1 MIKRLISLLFLAWVL
16 GFAWFALLLPLP
28 APPQK
33 TDAIVVVTGG
43 PGRIDR
49 ALERL
54 EAGDAKRLL
63 ISGVAREVKPRELAA
78 EYGRPRALFYCCIAL
93 VFEAEDTRSNATEV
107 AAWAQRRKY
116 KSIRLVTTDWHMRRA
131 EYEIGRAVGKDVT
144 IVPDAVRSQP
154 NLATL
159 FREYHKYLAGLAGGL
174 LGL

>member
-16 GFAWFALLLPLP
+16 GFAWFALLPPMP
-28 APPQK
+28 ASAQK
-33 TDAIVVVTGG
+33 TDAIVVLTGG

-78 EYGRPRALFYCCIAL
+78 EYKRPEELFDCCIAL
-93 VFEAEDTRSNATEV
+93 GFEAEDTRSNATEV
-107 AAWAQRRKY
+107 ATWVARRNY
-116 KSIRLVTTDWHMRRA
+116 KSVRLVTTDWHMRRA
-131 EYEIGRAVGKDVT
+131 EYELARALGDKVT
-144 IVPDAVRSQP
+144 ILPDAVRSQP
-154 NLATL
+154 SFITL
-159 FREYHKYLAGLAGGL
+159 LREYHKYLAGLAGGL

>member
-1 MIKRLISLLFLAWVL
+1 MIKRLISLLFLVWVL

-78 EYGRPRALFYCCIAL
+78 EYGRPVALFDCCIAL
-93 VFEAEDTRSNATEV
+93 GFDAEDTRSNATEV
-107 AAWAQRRKY
+107 AAWAKRRKY

-131 EYEIGRAVGKDVT
+131 EYEIGRAVGRDVT
-144 IVPDAVRSQP
+144 IVTDAVRSQP